1 MDTNN
6 DSLSSQRPLSGARE
20 LLRWGYRHLPLP
32 TSVKRGLWRR
42 IQILKLR
49 GNLKLGLKSK
59 PYVPQITDKILDD
72 ELKDTISKLHLNTSR
87 ENVEISII
95 IPCYDQISYTIH
107 CLQSLIENPSKLS
120 TEVILINDDSPQD
133 DYRLLDSIPGLI
145 VIHNDV
151 NLGYLE
157 SCNKAAA
164 LAKGRFLYLLNND
177 TFVTDGSI
185 DALHQTF
192 LRNPNCGLV
201 GSKLMYPNGILQ
213 EAGGIVWKDGS
224 AWNYGRFENG
234 LEPKYNYLRS
244 VDYCSA
250 ASVMIPTH
258 LFNTLGGFDLIYKP
272 AYYEDTDLAMK
283 IRQLGRDVLYQPRSE
298 IVHYEGKSHGT
309 DTGQGLK
316 KHQLIN
322 HKTFKSRWL
331 QELSDHR
338 ENGNHPELEKDRGFN
353 HRVLLIDKCTP
364 SPDRDAGSVVLLN
377 LMLMLRHLGY
387 QPTFIPDDNY
397 ANLEPYTPLCQSLG
411 IECLYAPHV
420 TNVPQHLAKQGNR
433 YDLVILFRPDL
444 TSTHLITIRK
454 HCPDAKVIYYPH
466 DLHFIRLEREGK
478 LLNKKQLISFAEKS
492 RITELA
498 NSEQSDCTIVVSTS
512 ERDQLQELLP
522 NARVN
527 FLPLVFSEQSAAQ
540 NRPRF
545 GNLDMVFI
553 GNFNHTPN
561 GDAVRWF
568 ANEVLPLILKQLPD
582 ARFHVVGANPP
593 QDIARMASESV
604 IIHGFVEDLD
614 SLLSSMTV
622 SVVPLRFGAGMKG
635 KVGSALRCGLPVIS
649 TSIGCEGMSL
659 EAGDG
664 TIIADS
670 SQAFSES
677 VIQALTSETL
687 WNSLSDKGKAACE
700 KLWGKQAAVER
711 FETILADLG
720 LTVSHQRPLDSL
732 KLYPFNDNSSST

>member
-1 MDTNN
+1 MAPNN
-6 DSLSSQRPLSGARE
+6 DSLSSQRPLSSTRE

-32 TSVKRGLWRR
+32 TGVKRGIWRR

-49 GNLKLGLKSK
+49 SNLKLSLKSK
-59 PYVPQITDKILDD
+59 TYQHQLTGKSLD
-72 ELKDTISKLHLNTSR
+72 ELKDTISKLYLNTSE
-87 ENVEISII
+87 ENIEISII
-95 IPCYDQISYTIH
+95 IPCYDQILYTIH
-107 CLQSLIENPSKLS
+107 CLQSLIENPSGVA
-120 TEVILINDDSPQD
+120 TEIILINDASPQD
-133 DYRLLDSIPGLI
+133 DYKLLDSVPGLTL
-145 VIHNDV
+145 IHNDV
-151 NLGYLE
+151 NLGYLK

-164 LAKGRFLYLLNND
+164 IAKGRFLYLLNND
-177 TFVTDGSI
+177 TYVTDGSI
-185 DALHQTF
+185 DALHRTF
-192 LRNPNCGLV
+192 LRHPNAGLV

-213 EAGGIVWKDGS
+213 EAGGIVWRDGS
-224 AWNYGRFENG
+224 AWNYGRFEIG

-250 ASVMIPTH
+250 ASVMIPSQ
-258 LFNTLGGFDLIYKP
+258 LFNSLGGFDSIYKP

-283 IRQLGRDVLYQPRSE
+283 IRQLGRDVLYQPKSE
-298 IVHYEGKSHGT
+298 IVHFEGISHGT

-322 HKTFKSRWL
+322 HKTFKTRWL
-331 QELSDHR
+331 NELSDHR
-338 ENGNHPELEKDRGFN
+338 ENGVQPELEKDRSFN

-397 ANLEPYTPLCQSLG
+397 AYLEPYTPLCQSLG
-411 IECLYAPHV
+411 IECLYAPDVTDVRQHV
-420 TNVPQHLAKQGNR
+420 RKQGHR

-444 TSTHLITIRK
+444 TSTHLNTIRK
-454 HCPDAKVIYYPH
+454 YCPEAKVIYYPH
-466 DLHFIRLEREGK
+466 DLHFIRMEREGK
-478 LLNKKQLISFAEKS
+478 LLNKRQLVNYAEKS

-498 NSEQSDCTIVVSTS
+498 NSEQTDCTIVVSTS
-512 ERDQLQELLP
+512 ERDQLQALLP
-522 NARVN
+522 KARVN
-527 FLPLVFSEQSAAQ
+527 FLPLVFSEQNDTQ
-540 NRPRF
+540 NRPVF
-545 GNLDMVFI
+545 GSHDMVFI

-568 ANEVLPLILKQLPD
+568 AKDILPLILNQLPD
-582 ARFHVVGANPP
+582 ARFHIVGANPP
-593 QDIARMASESV
+593 KDIAELASQSI

-614 SLLSSMTV
+614 SLLSSMNV

-659 EAGDG
+659 ETGDG

-670 SQAFSES
+670 LEAFSES

-687 WNSLSDKGKAACE
+687 WNALSDKGKAACE
-700 KLWGKQAAVER
+700 KLWGKQAALER
-711 FETILADLG
+711 FEEILADLS
-720 LTVSHQRPLDSL
+720 LTVSNQKTLDSL
-732 KLYPFNDNSSST
+732 KLYPFDDNSASV